1 MQRKLPKYC
10 HHRPTNQ
17 AYVTLPL
24 GKGKRQMVYLG
35 IYNSRDSIEK
45 YDQVVGNWLAT
56 KQAPTDDTPSGPTV
70 ADVAHRYASEER
82 PRRSESKR
90 YHLDAAVG
98 ILSELFAKRPADE
111 FHALQFTRFRTEL
124 IARKY
129 SRAYANEIISI
140 VKQCFRWA
148 MQRDY
153 ITTEQFIKIDSIA
166 PLRPDE
172 APTKIVEPANDD
184 DVSATLPLLSKDF
197 QDTIAFLR
205 ATGCRPGEAR
215 LMKVGEIDRDNWM
228 FKPAK
233 HKTAHKGKS
242 RFVPIPSSVREIL
255 LPRLLRPDA
264 AYVLGADNGERPYE
278 KRSLGR
284 AIDHAVKRI
293 NKERAETREKEKLK
307 PEQLPDVAHWFP
319 YQLRHARATEVREQF
334 GVEVAQ
340 SILGHSRVDTTEIY
354 AKQTEAK
361 AKEVG
366 KLIG

>member
-1 MQRKLPKYC
+1 MSTRKSGRKLPAYC
-10 HHRPTNQ
+10 THKPSGR
-17 AYVTLPL
+17 AYVRLTID
-24 GKGKRQMVYLG
+24 GNRET
-35 IYNSRDSIEK
+35 IYIGLANSEESYRN
-45 YDQVVGNWLAT
+45 YDEVVGEWLAT
-56 KQAPTDDTPSGPTV
+56 KQVPIQDNGPTV
-70 ADVAHRYASEER
+70 LAVAERFKSDQQAKLPDSKKYHLVAAIKLLADLFENRPASEF
-82 PRRSESKR
+82 
-90 YHLDAAVG
+90 D
-98 ILSELFAKRPADE
+98 
-111 FHALQFTRFRTEL
+111 ALQFSRLRSEL
-124 IARKY
+124 IERNYARKY
-129 SRAYANEIISI
+129 ANDILGIL
-140 VKQCFRWA
+140 KRCFRWA
-148 MQRDY
+148 MQREL
-153 ITTEQFIKIDSIA
+153 ITPDQFARIESFE
-166 PLRPDE
+166 PLSAKE

-242 RFVPIPSSVREIL
+242 RYVPIPSSVREIL

-284 AIDHAVKRI
+284 AIDHAIKRI
-293 NKERAETREKEKLK
+293 NRERSKAD
-307 PEQLPDVAHWFP
+307 LPAIPHWHP
-319 YQLRHARATEVREQF
+319 YQLRHARATEVREQY

-340 SILGHSRVDTTEIY
+340 SVLGHARVDTTEIY

-361 AKEVG
+361 AKEVA

>member
-1 MQRKLPKYC
+1 MSRKLPAYC
-10 HHRPTNQ
+10 EHKASNR
-17 AYVTLPL
+17 AFVYLPL
-24 GKGKRQMVYLG
+24 GKGKRKRIYLG
-35 IYNSRDSIEK
+35 DFNSAESLAR

-172 APTKIVEPANDD
+172 APTKIVEPAKDD

-215 LMKVGEIDRDNWM
+215 LMKVGEIYRDNWM

-233 HKTAHKGKS
+233 HKTSHKGKS

-255 LPRLLRPDA
+255 LPRLLRPADA
-264 AYVLGADNGERPYE
+264 FVFGADGGERPYE
-278 KRSLGR
+278 KRALGR
-284 AIDHAVKRI
+284 AIDRAIKKL
-293 NKERAETREKEKLK
+293 NEQRAEDD
-307 PEQLPDVAHWFP
+307 LPPIPHWHP
-319 YQLRHARATEVREQF
+319 YRLRHARATEVRETY

-340 SILGHSRVDTTEIY
+340 ILLGHARISMTEHY

-361 AKEVG
+361 AQEVG